1 MVESLERRL
10 MVVYI
15 CHEHDVLKKS
25 YDLEGWEGL
34 ATTASDPIAL
44 PTKFLMGCADFFCRA
59 VN

>member
-1 MVESLERRL
+1 